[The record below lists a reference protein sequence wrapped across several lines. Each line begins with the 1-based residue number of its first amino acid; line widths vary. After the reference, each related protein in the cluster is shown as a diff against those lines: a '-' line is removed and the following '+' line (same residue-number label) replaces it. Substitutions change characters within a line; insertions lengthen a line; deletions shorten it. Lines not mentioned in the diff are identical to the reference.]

1 MIVWEAE
8 LGGLK
13 WLDKLVEEKKVVCL
27 QEGYYPSLYTA
38 KAKHVFEVV
47 LAWDKPPLVTCWWD
61 WISKGEYRTVYNYY
75 KWEQEIALCSKEE
88 WLRIEV
94 WDLS

>member
-1 MIVWEAE
+1 MCIFA
-8 LGGLK
+8 
-13 WLDKLVEEKKVVCL
+13 DKLQNNMRKYE
-27 QEGYYPSLYTA
+27 
-38 KAKHVFEVV
+38 
-47 LAWDKPPLVTCWWD
+47 
-61 WISKGEYRTVYNYY
+61 ISKEEYRTVYNYY